1 MPIYRLADILL
12 LKAEALVLGTH
23 KDYQGAINIVNQIR
37 ERAGWEN
44 TAVLEDYPTEKDL
57 IKLII
62 DERTI
67 EFWAEGKRWF
77 DLVRNDMV
85 KEYLDP
91 YLQNEDL
98 GDQRIPEGFVIG
110 AEKEA
115 NQIGGYGRILWP
127 LNQDVFRKNPS
138 MRGQQNKPYEE

>member
-1 MPIYRLADILL
+1 M
-12 LKAEALVLGTH
+12 
-23 KDYQGAINIVNQIR
+23 
-37 ERAGWEN
+37 
-44 TAVLEDYPTEKDL
+44 

-67 EFWAEGKRWF
+67 ELWAEGKRWF

-110 AEKEA
+110 AENFVASESGC
-115 NQIGGYGRILWP
+115 IP
-127 LNQDVFRKNPS
+127 
-138 MRGQQNKPYEE
+138 

>member
-1 MPIYRLADILL
+1 MQAG
-12 LKAEALVLGTH
+12 KVLH
-23 KDYQGAINIVNQIR
+23 
-37 ERAGWEN
+37 
-44 TAVLEDYPTEKDL
+44 L

-67 EFWAEGKRWF
+67 ELWAEGKRWF

>member
-1 MPIYRLADILL
+1 MNGLL
-12 LKAEALVLGTH
+12 
-23 KDYQGAINIVNQIR
+23 N
-37 ERAGWEN
+37 
-44 TAVLEDYPTEKDL
+44 
-57 IKLII
+57 
-62 DERTI
+62 
-67 EFWAEGKRWF
+67 FWAEGKHWF

-110 AEKEA
+110 AEKGA

-138 MRGQQNKPYEE
+138 MSGQQNKPYEE

>member
-1 MPIYRLADILL
+1 M
-12 LKAEALVLGTH
+12 
-23 KDYQGAINIVNQIR
+23 
-37 ERAGWEN
+37 
-44 TAVLEDYPTEKDL
+44 
-57 IKLII
+57 II

-67 EFWAEGKRWF
+67 ELWAEGKRWF

-115 NQIGGYGRILWP
+115 NQNFVASESGCIP
-127 LNQDVFRKNPS
+127 
-138 MRGQQNKPYEE
+138 